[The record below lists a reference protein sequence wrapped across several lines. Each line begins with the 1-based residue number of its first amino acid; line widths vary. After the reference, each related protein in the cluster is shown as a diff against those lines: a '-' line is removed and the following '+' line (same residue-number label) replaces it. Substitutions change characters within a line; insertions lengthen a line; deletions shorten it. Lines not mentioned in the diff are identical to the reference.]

1 MKLKVCGMRYTDNI
15 RAVAA
20 IEPDYL
26 GFIFFEGSS
35 RYVSASIP
43 KLPTVLKKAGVF
55 VNASY
60 DTIVKKINTYD
71 LQAVQLH
78 GDESPEFCKSIQAL
92 NIEVIKVFS
101 IKSEFNFELLRPF
114 EPVCDFFL
122 FDTKGPLAGG
132 NGYCF
137 DWSVLEKYPS
147 KKPYFL
153 SGGIG
158 LESIEAIQE
167 FKKSTAAIYCYAI
180 DVNSQFEIAPA
191 QKNKK
196 LLEKFKQLL

>member
-1 MKLKVCGMRYTDNI
+1 MKLKVCGMRYEDNI
-15 RAVAA
+15 QLIAS
-20 IEPDYL
+20 IHPDYM

-35 RYVSASIP
+35 RHVSASTP
-43 KLPTVLKKAGVF
+43 TLPLTIKKVGVF

-60 DTIVKKINTYD
+60 DTIVEKINTHN

-78 GDESPEFCKSIQAL
+78 GEETPEFCKSLQVL

-101 IKSEFNFELLRPF
+101 IKNEFNFDVLTPYETA
-114 EPVCDFFL
+114 CDYYL

-137 DWSVLEKYPS
+137 DWSVLELYPS
-147 KKPYFL
+147 TKPYFL

-158 LESIEAIQE
+158 LENVDQLQA
-167 FKKSTAAIYCYAI
+167 FKTSVAATYCYAI
-180 DVNSQFEIAPA
+180 DVNSKFEVAPA
-191 QKNKK
+191 KK
-196 LLEKFKQLL
+196 DKKSLEKFKQLL

>member
-35 RYVSASIP
+35 RYVSESIP

-158 LESIEAIQE
+158 LESIEALQE

>member
-35 RYVSASIP
+35 RYVSESIP

-55 VNASY
+55 VNATY

-101 IKSEFNFELLRPF
+101 IKNEFNFELLRPF

-158 LESIEAIQE
+158 LESIEALQE

>member
-1 MKLKVCGMRYTDNI
+1 MKLKICGMRYEDNI
-15 RAVAA
+15 RAIAT

-35 RYVSASIP
+35 RHVSESIPTVPASI
-43 KLPTVLKKAGVF
+43 KKVGVF

-60 DTIVKKINTYD
+60 DAIVEKINTYG

-78 GDESPEFCKSIQAL
+78 GEETPEFCRSLQAV
-92 NIEVIKVFS
+92 NIEIIKVFS
-101 IKSEFNFELLRPF
+101 IKNEFNFEVLTPY
-114 EPVCDFFL
+114 ETVCDFFL

-132 NGYCF
+132 NGYQF

-147 KKPYFL
+147 SKPYFL

-158 LESIEAIQE
+158 LENLNQLQE
-167 FKKSTAAIYCYAI
+167 FKNSPAATYCHAV
-180 DVNSQFEIAPA
+180 DVNSQFEMAPA
-191 QKNKK
+191 KKDKK

>member
-1 MKLKVCGMRYTDNI
+1 MKLKVCGMRYEDNI
-15 RAVAA
+15 QLIAS
-20 IEPDYL
+20 IHPDYM

-35 RYVSASIP
+35 RHVSASTP
-43 KLPTVLKKAGVF
+43 TLPLTIKKVGVF

-60 DTIVKKINTYD
+60 DSIVEKINTHN

-78 GDESPEFCKSIQAL
+78 GEETAEFCKSLRAL
-92 NIEVIKVFS
+92 NVDIIKVFS
-101 IKSEFNFELLRPF
+101 IKNEFNFDVLTPYET
-114 EPVCDFFL
+114 VCDYYL

-137 DWSVLEKYPS
+137 DWSVLELYPS

-158 LESIEAIQE
+158 LENADQLQE
-167 FKKSTAAIYCYAI
+167 FKTSVAATYCHAV
-180 DVNSQFEIAPA
+180 DVNSKFEIAPA
-191 QKNKK
+191 KKNKE
-196 LLEKFKQLL
+196 LLEKFKHLL

>member
-1 MKLKVCGMRYTDNI
+1 MKLKVCGMRYEDNI
-15 RAVAA
+15 QLIAS
-20 IEPDYL
+20 IHPDYM

-35 RYVSASIP
+35 RHVSASTP
-43 KLPTVLKKAGVF
+43 TLPLTIKKVGVF

-60 DTIVKKINTYD
+60 DRIVEKINTHN

-78 GDESPEFCKSIQAL
+78 GEETPEFCKSLRAL
-92 NIEVIKVFS
+92 NVEIIKVFS
-101 IKSEFNFELLRPF
+101 IKNEFNFDVLTPYET
-114 EPVCDFFL
+114 VCDYYL

-137 DWSVLEKYPS
+137 DWSVLELYPS

-158 LESIEAIQE
+158 LKHLDQLQE
-167 FKKSTAAIYCYAI
+167 FKTSVAATYCHAV
-180 DVNSQFEIAPA
+180 DVNSKFEIAPA
-191 QKNKK
+191 KKNKE
-196 LLEKFKQLL
+196 LLEKFKHLL

>member
-1 MKLKVCGMRYTDNI
+1 MKLKVCGMRYEDNI
-15 RAVAA
+15 QLIAS
-20 IEPDYL
+20 IHPDYM

-35 RYVSASIP
+35 RHVSASTP
-43 KLPTVLKKAGVF
+43 TLPLTIKKVGVF

-60 DTIVKKINTYD
+60 DRIVEKINTHN

-78 GDESPEFCKSIQAL
+78 GEETPEFCKSLRAL
-92 NIEVIKVFS
+92 NVEIIKVFS
-101 IKSEFNFELLRPF
+101 IKNKFNFDVLTPYET
-114 EPVCDFFL
+114 VCDYYL

-137 DWSVLEKYPS
+137 DWSVLELYPS

-158 LESIEAIQE
+158 LEHLDQLQE
-167 FKKSTAAIYCYAI
+167 FKTSVAATYCHAV
-180 DVNSQFEIAPA
+180 DVNSKFEIAPA
-191 QKNKK
+191 KKNKE
-196 LLEKFKQLL
+196 LLEKFKHLL

>member
-1 MKLKVCGMRYTDNI
+1 MKLKVCGMRYEDNI
-15 RAVAA
+15 QLIAS
-20 IEPDYL
+20 IHPDYM

-35 RYVSASIP
+35 RHVSASTP
-43 KLPTVLKKAGVF
+43 TLPLTIKKVGVF

-60 DTIVKKINTYD
+60 DSIVEKINTHN

-78 GDESPEFCKSIQAL
+78 GEETAEFCKSLQVL

-101 IKSEFNFELLRPF
+101 IKNEFNFDVLSPYETA
-114 EPVCDFFL
+114 CDYYL

-137 DWSVLEKYPS
+137 DWSVLELYPS
-147 KKPYFL
+147 TKPYFL

-158 LESIEAIQE
+158 LENVDQLQA
-167 FKKSTAAIYCYAI
+167 FKTSVAATYCYAI
-180 DVNSQFEIAPA
+180 DVNSKFEVAPA
-191 QKNKK
+191 KK
-196 LLEKFKQLL
+196 DKKSLEKFKQLL

>member
-35 RYVSASIP
+35 RYVSESIP

-137 DWSVLEKYPS
+137 DWSVLEKYPP

-158 LESIEAIQE
+158 LESIEALQE

>member
-15 RAVAA
+15 RAVAT

-35 RYVSASIP
+35 RYVSESIP

-158 LESIEAIQE
+158 LESIEALQE

>member
-1 MKLKVCGMRYTDNI
+1 MKLKVCGMRYEDNI
-15 RAVAA
+15 QLIAS
-20 IEPDYL
+20 IHPDYM

-35 RYVSASIP
+35 RHVSASTP
-43 KLPTVLKKAGVF
+43 TLPLTIKKVGVF

-60 DTIVKKINTYD
+60 DRIVEKINTHN

-78 GDESPEFCKSIQAL
+78 GEETPEFCKSLRAL
-92 NIEVIKVFS
+92 NVEIIKVFS
-101 IKSEFNFELLRPF
+101 IKNKFNFDVLTPYET
-114 EPVCDFFL
+114 VCDYYL

-137 DWSVLEKYPS
+137 DWSVLELYPS

-158 LESIEAIQE
+158 LENADQLQE
-167 FKKSTAAIYCYAI
+167 FKTRVAATYCHAV
-180 DVNSQFEIAPA
+180 DVNSKFEIAPA
-191 QKNKK
+191 KKNIE
-196 LLEKFKQLL
+196 LLEKFKHLL